1 MCISSRYIWKSVS
14 LSHVLALREASGE
27 MTKPAYGCQVTI
39 QSEQEKQMMKIYR
52 REEKRERKRGK
63 GADDIDSFDAGLP
76 FDPRE
81 MKFQRY
87 VIPSTAFVN
96 FFSPSFS
103 HFILPLF
110 WTLATTATKW

>member
-1 MCISSRYIWKSVS
+1 
-14 LSHVLALREASGE
+14 
-27 MTKPAYGCQVTI
+27 
-39 QSEQEKQMMKIYR
+39 MMKMYR

-63 GADDIDSFDAGLP
+63 GTDDIDSFDAGLP

-96 FFSPSFS
+96 FFFVLFFPPVFLILSCPFS
-103 HFILPLF
+103 ELWLRQQQSDKVLYF
-110 WTLATTATKW
+110 